1 MLGFKKSHV
10 PWNKGKTGIYSE
22 ETKRKISRKGSKQSE
37 EAKRKISLAGIG
49 RKHTEEAKRKIGKGN
64 IGNIHTE
71 ETKKKMSV
79 AKKGKKPWNKG
90 KTGIF
95 TGTKNPFYG
104 KHHSEET
111 KRFLSERVISK
122 ETKKKMSVAKKGK
135 KLSIEHSRKIVL
147 GNTGKKRTEEFKK
160 KSSKRMMGE
169 RNHWRGKHHSEE
181 AKKKL
186 SELNKGE
193 KNAFFGKT
201 HSEEWKIRKR
211 YDMQGR
217 YQGKDNPFFGQTHT
231 EEARRKISDNTLL
244 QKAGP
249 WRDTWGEKELGNIL
263 TSNEIQFVEQKYF
276 RLARHRVD
284 IFIEPNICIE
294 VDGDYFHAN
303 PHPYP
308 LRSSIHPGHKPD
320 EKLRGGQ
327 TAEEKWERDRRQTE
341 ALEQQC
347 KQVVIRFYQS
357 ELETEPEKCL
367 QKIIKIIKES
377 KPTKL

>member
-1 MLGFKKSHV
+1 MGAKKDHK
-10 PWNKGKTGIYSE
+10 PWNKDNPEASERMKGENNPFWGK
-22 ETKRKISRKGSKQSE
+22 
-37 EAKRKISLAGIG
+37 
-49 RKHTEEAKRKIGKGN
+49 H
-64 IGNIHTE
+64 HTE
-71 ETKKKMSV
+71 ETKK
-79 AKKGKKPWNKG
+79 
-90 KTGIF
+90 
-95 TGTKNPFYG
+95 
-104 KHHSEET
+104 
-111 KRFLSERVISK
+111 FLSERVISE

-135 KLSIEHSRKIVL
+135 KLSIEHSRKIAL

-160 KSSKRMMGE
+160 KSSERMMGE

-181 AKKKL
+181 SKKKL

-201 HSEEWKIRKR
+201 HSEEFKRELSDSRK
-211 YDMQGR
+211 GEWGV
-217 YQGKDNPFFGQTHT
+217 GKDNAFFGKTHT
-231 EEARRKISDNTLL
+231 EEAKKIMSDAALL
-244 QKAGP
+244 REAGP

-263 TSNEIQFVEQKYF
+263 TANEIQFKKQKYF
-276 RLARHRVD
+276 SLARHRVD

-320 EKLRGGQ
+320 EILRGGK
-327 TAEEKWERDRRQTE
+327 TSEEKWERDRRQTE

-357 ELETEPEKCL
+357 ELETEPEKCI
-367 QKIIKIIKES
+367 QKIIKIIKEARKQTS
-377 KPTKL
+377 T

>member
-1 MLGFKKSHV
+1 MILAKKGHV

-37 EAKRKISLAGIG
+37 ETKRKISLAGIG

-64 IGNIHTE
+64 IGNIHTK

-135 KLSIEHSRKIVL
+135 KLSIEHSRKIAL
-147 GNTGKKRTEEFKK
+147 GNTGKKRTEEVKK
-160 KSSKRMMGE
+160 KASERMMGE
-169 RNHWRGKHHSEE
+169 RNPWRGKHHSEE
-181 AKKKL
+181 TKKKL

-201 HSEEWKIRKR
+201 HTEESKRKQSDKMR
-211 YDMQGR
+211 GR

-231 EEARRKISDNTLL
+231 EGAKKIMSDASFLRKD
-244 QKAGP
+244 GP

-263 TSNEIQFVEQKYF
+263 TANEIQFVAQKYF

-320 EKLRGGQ
+320 EIIRGGK

-377 KPTKL
+377 RR